1 MNDVWTTVVGT
12 VITDPIK
19 RTTQAGEEVLG
30 FRVASNS
37 RRQDRATG
45 DWIDGDTLYASVSC
59 WRRLVSGVG
68 ASLMKGDPVIVYGRA
83 RTSEYT
89 TKEGVG
95 RSGLEITATAV
106 GPDLSRCQA
115 TLQRPRRDTVPAESD
130 AGEPADVDGPP
141 DLTEDEADVH
151 RDAVPTPVG

>member
-19 RTTQAGEEVLG
+19 RTTQAGDEVLG

-115 TLQRPRRDTVPAESD
+115 TMVRPRR
-130 AGEPADVDGPP
+130 EPAPTEP
-141 DLTEDEADVH
+141 DPADSELV
-151 RDAVPTPVG
+151 DAVDDLAEHGVDDARDPEPTPVG